1 VDLTISNELGK
12 NFSSNYYRSLDMQ
25 AIIKTGGKQY
35 IVKPGDVVKVEKLGG
50 NSGDVVEFKEVLMVS
65 DENGTV
71 KVGSPFV
78 DGASV
83 RGRILKNEKGEKI
96 IVFKFKRRKNYRR
109 KRGHRQ
115 IYTHVEIQE
124 IIS

>member
-1 VDLTISNELGK
+1 MDLTISNELGK
-12 NFSSNYYRSLDMQ
+12 NFSSNHYRSLDMQ

-35 IVKPGDVVKVEKLGG
+35 IVKPGDVVKVEKLEG
-50 NSGDVVEFKEVLMVS
+50 NCGDVVEFKEVLMVS
-65 DENGTV
+65 DESGTV

>member
-1 VDLTISNELGK
+1 
-12 NFSSNYYRSLDMQ
+12 MQ

-35 IVKPGDVVKVEKLGG
+35 IVKPGDVVTVERLEG